1 MTKTKKNIV
10 PDIEAKIE
18 EDIKEENIDLD
29 IDEED
34 INDVIKQDIE
44 NIENKKPEEVKK
56 PKRIINDKQKA
67 ALDEGRRIGLLKKQ
81 EIAELNKK
89 KKEIKQK
96 LQIEDKKE
104 IEELKKVADFV
115 IINKKIEEL
124 STRFADINSKISEMY
139 DIKKKKN
146 SKRYQEALKQ
156 QIREKAEL
164 ELYQQ
169 KSEQYKKSK
178 WDYL

>member
-1 MTKTKKNIV
+1 MAKTKKN
-10 PDIEAKIE
+10 IEAKIE
-18 EDIKEENIDLD
+18 ENIKEENIDLD
-29 IDEED
+29 INEDIDSINED
-34 INDVIKQDIE
+34 INE
-44 NIENKKPEEVKK
+44 NIEKKPEEVKK
-56 PKRIINDKQKA
+56 KSKRIINDKQKA

-81 EIAELNKK
+81 EISNLNKQ
-89 KKEIKQK
+89 KKEIKEK
-96 LQIEDKKE
+96 LKIQNEQE

-115 IINKKIEEL
+115 TIDKKIQEL
-124 STRFADINSKISEMY
+124 STRFNEINSKISDIY
-139 DIKKKKN
+139 DMKKKKH
-146 SKRYQEALKQ
+146 SKRYQDALKQ

>member
-1 MTKTKKNIV
+1 MTKTKKN
-10 PDIEAKIE
+10 IEAKIE
-18 EDIKEENIDLD
+18 EDINEENIDLD

-44 NIENKKPEEVKK
+44 NIENKKPEK
-56 PKRIINDKQKA
+56 PLKTKRTINENQRK

-81 EIAELNKK
+81 EISNLNKQ

-104 IEELKKVADFV
+104 IEELKKVADFLT
-115 IINKKIEEL
+115 IDKKIEEL
-124 STRFADINSKISEMY
+124 STRFNDINSKISEMY

-146 SKRYQEALKQ
+146 SKRYQDMLKQ

>member
-10 PDIEAKIE
+10 PDIQ
-18 EDIKEENIDLD
+18 EDIQEENIDLD

-81 EIAELNKK
+81 EISNLNKQ
-89 KKEIKQK
+89 KKEIKEK
-96 LQIEDKKE
+96 LKIQDKQE

-115 IINKKIEEL
+115 TINKKIEEL
-124 STRFADINSKISEMY
+124 GTRFNDINSKISEMY

-146 SKRYQEALKQ
+146 SKRYQDMLKQ